1 MIRFILTCAI
11 AIGFVASQPA
21 SAQEPSTEDVVKALY
36 TSQETC
42 AAPRGLT
49 IQGEDKPP
57 SIDLYIAFEYNSDKL
72 TTEAMLTLK
81 RLGAALK
88 DPRLGGY
95 RFKIAGH
102 TDAKGSAE
110 YNQKLSERRAEA
122 VRNYIVFQY
131 DIEPDRIETVGFGKT
146 ELLDPSKPDGW
157 DQSQGSGDQHRRG
170 SISTQN
176 SFAVLRGGNWLA

>member
-1 MIRFILTCAI
+1 MIRLLLACTIV
-11 AIGFVASQPA
+11 IGLVAA
-21 SAQEPSTEDVVKALY
+21 ETTLAQEPSTEDVVKALVP
-36 TSQETC
+36 TKKLRG
-42 AAPRGLT
+42 PRGLI

-57 SIDLYIAFEYNSDKL
+57 SIDLYIPFEYNSDKL
-72 TTEAMLTLK
+72 KTEALLTLK

-88 DPRLGGY
+88 DTRLSGY
-95 RFKIAGH
+95 RFEIAGH

-146 ELLDPSKPDGW
+146 QLLDPLKPEDGIN
-157 DQSQGSGDQHRRG
+157 RRVQIINIG
-170 SISTQN
+170 EG
-176 SFAVLRGGNWLA
+176 R

>member
-1 MIRFILTCAI
+1 VIRLLLVCTI
-11 AIGFVASQPA
+11 AIGLVAAEPIL
-21 SAQEPSTEDVVKALY
+21 AQEPSTEDVVKAL
-36 TSQETC
+36 TPPKKLRG
-42 AAPRGLT
+42 PRGLMV
-49 IQGEDKPP
+49 QGEDKPP
-57 SIDLYIAFEYNSDKL
+57 SIDLYIPFEYNSDKL

-88 DPRLGGY
+88 DTRLSGY

-131 DIEPDRIETVGFGKT
+131 DIEPDRIETAGFGKSQ
-146 ELLDPSKPDGW
+146 LLDPSKPEDGIN
-157 DQSQGSGDQHRRG
+157 RRVQVINLG
-170 SISTQN
+170 E
-176 SFAVLRGGNWLA
+176 GG

>member
-1 MIRFILTCAI
+1 MIRLLLVCTIV
-11 AIGFVASQPA
+11 IGLVAA
-21 SAQEPSTEDVVKALY
+21 ETTLAQEPSTEDVVKALVP
-36 TSQETC
+36 TKKLRG
-42 AAPRGLT
+42 PRGLI

-57 SIDLYIAFEYNSDKL
+57 SIDLYIPFEYNSNKL
-72 TTEAMLTLK
+72 KTEALLTLK

-88 DPRLGGY
+88 DTRLSGY

-122 VRNYIVFQY
+122 VRDYIVFQY

-146 ELLDPSKPDGW
+146 QLLDPSKPEDGIN
-157 DQSQGSGDQHRRG
+157 RRVQVINIG
-170 SISTQN
+170 EG
-176 SFAVLRGGNWLA
+176 R

>member
-1 MIRFILTCAI
+1 MRLLLVFTI
-11 AIGFVASQPA
+11 AIGLVAAGPML
-21 SAQEPSTEDVVKALY
+21 AQEPTTEDVVKAL
-36 TSQETC
+36 TPTKKLRG
-42 AAPRGLT
+42 PRGLMV
-49 IQGEDKPP
+49 QGEDKPP
-57 SIDLYIAFEYNSDKL
+57 SIDLYIPFEYNSNKL

-88 DPRLGGY
+88 DTRLSAY

-131 DIEPDRIETVGFGKT
+131 DIEPDRIETAGFGKSQ
-146 ELLDPSKPDGW
+146 LLDPSKPEDGIN
-157 DQSQGSGDQHRRG
+157 RRVQVINLG
-170 SISTQN
+170 EG
-176 SFAVLRGGNWLA
+176 R

>member
-1 MIRFILTCAI
+1 MIRLLLVCTIVVGL
-11 AIGFVASQPA
+11 VAA
-21 SAQEPSTEDVVKALY
+21 ETTLAQEPSTEDVVKALAP
-36 TSQETC
+36 TKKLRG
-42 AAPRGLT
+42 PRGLI

-57 SIDLYIAFEYNSDKL
+57 SIDLYIPFEYNSDKL
-72 TTEAMLTLK
+72 KTEALLTLK

-88 DPRLGGY
+88 DTRLSGY
-95 RFKIAGH
+95 RFEIAGH

-146 ELLDPSKPDGW
+146 QLLDPLKPEDGIN
-157 DQSQGSGDQHRRG
+157 RRVQIINIG
-170 SISTQN
+170 EG
-176 SFAVLRGGNWLA
+176 R